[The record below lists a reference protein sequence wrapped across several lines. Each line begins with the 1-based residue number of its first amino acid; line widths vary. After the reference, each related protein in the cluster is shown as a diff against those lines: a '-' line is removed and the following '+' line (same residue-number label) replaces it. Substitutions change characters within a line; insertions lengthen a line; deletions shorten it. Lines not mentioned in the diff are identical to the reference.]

1 MGAKRP
7 DVDWVA
13 IQAIYRSD
21 QLSTREIARRYEITE
36 AAIRAKAKTQGWNKD
51 LAAQVATGV
60 KDAVL
65 RSSFAKVPSHL
76 RNKKGRETTE
86 KAVVAAA
93 IEEGRQVVVKHQHL
107 GKLLSENSQS
117 IAEIIRDE
125 IAGVRAALDE
135 GPSDDL
141 EPKDQ
146 IRKEVA
152 LTKRLTLLARAHDS
166 LTRAAVNSI
175 TIERQSRG
183 LDDQPADPNAPP
195 SISITYYRSDL
206 TLQKIDQGG
215 GV

>member
-60 KDAVL
+60 KEAVL

-93 IEEGRQVVVKHQHL
+93 IEEGRQVVVKHQEL
-107 GKLLSENSQS
+107 GKLLRGNTLRLAEEVERRMEAVSE
-117 IAEIIRDE
+117 
-125 IAGVRAALDE
+125 LDSK
-135 GPSDDL
+135 GLSF
-141 EPKDQ
+141 
-146 IRKEVA
+146 
-152 LTKRLTLLARAHDS
+152 LARAHES
-166 LTRAAVNSI
+166 LTRAAVNTI

-215 GV
+215 LNGRPTGAGE